1 MTPTI
6 HEMIRMLPRWRCRR
20 LRARLVGLACEEISA
35 RDRREVESHLTSC
48 GHCRATLTGLRD
60 TASLVRPSETPTLDD
75 EFWRRQRH
83 SVMARIRSGP
93 EPTRAARSS
102 GTWDLVG
109 LGRPWPWVAWVPA
122 LTVATAVLSIV
133 VLRPPLPW
141 HVGVPSV
148 AVELD
153 RLDDGDLLS
162 VAEMAGLSQLADVT
176 VVDAAQKT
184 ASDGVL
190 PDLSD
195 DDLDVLAQLV
205 GQRAR

>member
-1 MTPTI
+1 M
-6 HEMIRMLPRWRCRR
+6 
-20 LRARLVGLACEEISA
+20 
-35 RDRREVESHLTSC
+35 
-48 GHCRATLTGLRD
+48 
-60 TASLVRPSETPTLDD
+60 
-75 EFWRRQRH
+75 
-83 SVMARIRSGP
+83 
-93 EPTRAARSS
+93 
-102 GTWDLVG
+102 
-109 LGRPWPWVAWVPA
+109 
-122 LTVATAVLSIV
+122 
-133 VLRPPLPW
+133 
-141 HVGVPSV
+141 GVPSV

-205 GQRAR
+205 GQRARWSLREPAKYPGPAPQPRDSLSRFAS

>member
-1 MTPTI
+1 MTSTI

-20 LRARLVGLACEEISA
+20 LRARVVGLACEEISA
-35 RDRREVESHLTSC
+35 ADRRAVESHLRSC

-60 TASLVRPSETPTLDD
+60 AALLVRSSEAPPLDE

-83 SVMARIRSGP
+83 SVMSRIRSGP
-93 EPTRAARSS
+93 QPARAARSS
-102 GTWDLVG
+102 RTGGLAG
-109 LGRPWPWVAWVPA
+109 LGRTRPWVAWVPA
-122 LTVATAVLSIV
+122 LSVATALLSIV
-133 VLRPPLPW
+133 VLRSPLPW
-141 HVGVPSV
+141 QEGVPSA

-162 VAEMAGLSQLADVT
+162 VADMAGLSQLAGDT
-176 VVDAAQKT
+176 IVDAAQNT